1 MRKRAT
7 IVAAAAVASAVFSAV
22 LLSPSEASAQVI
34 GVPPV
39 RQVVLHDSG
48 WGAVSNIT
56 MVVSAATVTLMPR
69 VYYNDPEATVGWKA
83 RWHVSVLA
91 PAMAMV
97 GATLLVDQP
106 IREAI
111 KNTRPGCPIEDTLV
125 HLDGSGCETFGG
137 PSTQAFAAWGT
148 AGAGI
153 SIFLVDTFKYS
164 DGHFNAGGFI
174 GNFAVP
180 LSLAIVTSIGRSANF
195 GSDTLGVS
203 QNGQHEFEHWGQNL
217 LAGAI
222 PGLLTGV
229 LFGVGYT
236 LLQRPNCGYGNNVIC
251 W

>member
-1 MRKRAT
+1 MARLGARAGDGDGRRD
-7 IVAAAAVASAVFSAV
+7 A
-22 LLSPSEASAQVI
+22 
-34 GVPPV
+34 
-39 RQVVLHDSG
+39 
-48 WGAVSNIT
+48 
-56 MVVSAATVTLMPR
+56 PR
-69 VYYNDPEATVGWKA
+69 RSTDPRGDQEHPAGLPDGRHA
-83 RWHVSVLA
+83 RA
-91 PAMAMV
+91 P
-97 GATLLVDQP
+97 
-106 IREAI
+106 R
-111 KNTRPGCPIEDTLV
+111 R
-125 HLDGSGCETFGG
+125 SGCETFGG
-137 PSTQAFAAWGT
+137 PSTQSFAAWGT

-174 GNFAVP
+174 GNVFVP

-195 GSDTLGVS
+195 GNDTLGVS
-203 QNGQHEFEHWGQNL
+203 QNGQHEFENWGQNL